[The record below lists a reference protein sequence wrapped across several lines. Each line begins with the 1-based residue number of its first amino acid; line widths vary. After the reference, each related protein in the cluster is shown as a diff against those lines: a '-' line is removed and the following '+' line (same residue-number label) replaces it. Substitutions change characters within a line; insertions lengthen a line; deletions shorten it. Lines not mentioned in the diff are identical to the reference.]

1 MNELIIDCFA
11 GGGGASVGI
20 EMGYRDITSQSAVKP
35 VLWGTRA
42 VERDK
47 KRQQELEQLHN
58 VRVGKEV
65 KIQVEDS
72 DISDGRKRKRVEIK
86 KATVAGVYEH
96 FILLH
101 FKVKGNGLQETFF
114 WDDFRKIRR

>member
-1 MNELIIDCFA
+1 M
-11 GGGGASVGI
+11 S
-20 EMGYRDITSQSAVKP
+20 YRDITSQSAVKS
-35 VLWGTRA
+35 VLWGMRA

-47 KRQQELEQLHN
+47 KRQRELEQLHN

-72 DISDGRKRKRVEIK
+72 DISDGRKRKRLEIK
-86 KATVAGVYEH
+86 KATVTGVYEH

>member
-1 MNELIIDCFA
+1 
-11 GGGGASVGI
+11 
-20 EMGYRDITSQSAVKP
+20 
-35 VLWGTRA
+35 
-42 VERDK
+42 
-47 KRQQELEQLHN
+47 
-58 VRVGKEV
+58 
-65 KIQVEDS
+65 VEDS

-114 WDDFRKIRR
+114 WDDFRKMRR